1 MTLPLT
7 LNTRPTGDEAPSK
20 VPASARERFQKT
32 YASLK
37 QGIPDYLKYNGL
49 PEDVLEYYTRSIDY
63 NLPGGKQHRGVS
75 VFETAS
81 LLVQRE
87 LSDEEHA
94 RAIALGWAIELVR
107 SPSPLRVR
115 MSLIIPDAQ
124 AHAYC
129 LVIDDM
135 MDQSITRR
143 GKPCWYH
150 VEGVG
155 SRAINDAGIIK
166 GAIFNIVRTHFRTQS
181 YYSALV
187 DILHDSMQKT
197 VMGQTL
203 DLITAP
209 EDDVDLSKFSLDRHK
224 IIVIFKTSLYSFY
237 LPIALALVI
246 CGFPM
251 TGRDWWIRR
260 PDVYKLAF
268 EILVPLGNLF
278 QIQDDY
284 IDYAGTPKQIG
295 KVGTDIVDNKCS
307 WCIAT
312 ALALASPEQR
322 AILDASYGRK
332 DAAAEAR
339 VKEVYREVGLDR
351 VYAEYEERTF
361 GRIEELVDQLSDI
374 ESPSGGAV
382 LTKEVFRSY
391 IAKIYNRSK

>member
-7 LNTRPTGDEAPSK
+7 LNTRPMGDEAPSK
-20 VPASARERFQKT
+20 APASARERFQKT

-37 QGIPDYLKYNGL
+37 QGILDYLKDNGL
-49 PEDVLEYYTRSIDY
+49 PEDVLEYYTRSIDH

-75 VFETAS
+75 VLETAI

-87 LSDEEHA
+87 LSDEEHT
-94 RAIALGWAIELVR
+94 RAIALGWAIEL
-107 SPSPLRVR
+107 
-115 MSLIIPDAQ
+115 
-124 AHAYC
+124 AHAYS
-129 LVIDDM
+129 LILDDI

-166 GAIFNIVRTHFRTQS
+166 GAIFNLVRTHFRTQS
-181 YYSALV
+181 YYIALI
-187 DILHDSMQKT
+187 DILHDSTQKT
-197 VMGQTL
+197 VMGQSL

-224 IIVIFKTSLYSFY
+224 IIVIFKTALYSFY
-237 LPIALALVI
+237 LPVALALVL

-251 TGRDWWIRR
+251 TGRNWWSLR
-260 PDVYKLAF
+260 PDVYTLAF
-268 EILVPLGNLF
+268 EILVPLGKLF

-284 IDYAGTPKQIG
+284 LDYAGTPEQIG

-322 AILDASYGRK
+322 AVLDASYGRK

-339 VKEVYREVGLDR
+339 VKKVYREVGLER
-351 VYAEYEERTF
+351 AYAEYEDTTF
-361 GRIEELVDQLSDI
+361 RRIEALVDQLPDI

-382 LTKEVFRSY
+382 LSQEVFRSY